1 MICKTWPLLSRMLRM
16 LMERDNDEILWK
28 WDSCTHDLRWRELN
42 FMDSYA
48 FLLLFPWQYAQVN
61 SSWIHLI
68 KQYGDTPKW
77 ENIHF
82 PAVVLE
88 LFFFSSLCKISAW
101 LYLKFRVRSHIP
113 GFLSSLLTCL
123 PSPAPVLTSIQCLP
137 SCAHSRSSTQ
147 SGLCCVLPPSA
158 QSLPVAALPCCMA
171 RSCCLSLL
179 SFWSH
184 WILVFLD
191 HSKNVCVTTFS
202 SPVPEILSPTL
213 SLKQK
218 TELQIYK
225 VERIV
230 QSTPVFTLIHRLT
243 PSTFALSSCLL
254 PV

>member
-1 MICKTWPLLSRMLRM
+1 M
-16 LMERDNDEILWK
+16 
-28 WDSCTHDLRWRELN
+28 
-42 FMDSYA
+42 
-48 FLLLFPWQYAQVN
+48 
-61 SSWIHLI
+61 
-68 KQYGDTPKW
+68 
-77 ENIHF
+77 
-82 PAVVLE
+82 VLE

-147 SGLCCVLPPSA
+147 SGLCCVLPPSV

-184 WILVFLD
+184 WILIFLD
-191 HSKNVCVTTFS
+191 HSKNVCVTTFW